1 MPAYPD
7 VLSFV
12 QHLAPTW
19 RITQQRNLAQ
29 LVAALLERP
38 SLCLCEVARAYPRAD
53 QPLHGRLKRLQRFL
67 DNPRLD
73 ELALALRWLILS
85 YRFGTDL
92 PDQPRD
98 HPLLP
103 ILVDT
108 TYFEPFA
115 ALIAAVPCGGRAL
128 PLALTTYHRRHLR
141 ACFPPRARW
150 PAAHGVL
157 GMPDM
162 PGTAPPLPAAA
173 WPRNFRSQNLIE
185 QELLDLVA
193 QLCTPRLRPVIV
205 ADRGFARASLFQYL
219 RDQGRDFVI
228 RFDATT
234 WVQLHPAGPGQPAAV
249 ALALQP
255 GERRW
260 VPGGTYHQHEQVPV
274 NLLAVWE
281 VGQEE
286 PWYLASSL
294 ERADWTELCYRWR
307 MRIEGSNRDEK
318 TGVLL
323 RQGGDGHG
331 LRSVLHLHR
340 LLIALCTAQWL
351 CALTGL
357 QAQADLADPARV
369 APALA
374 RAQPTDPDLD
384 LLAQGPALPP
394 PVVPHRGRC
403 PRLPAWMRRFAAR
416 GTLSYVRLGLE
427 VLRAPDLGV
436 IVRRLVHWLGL
447 YLWTYRPDWRPWQCR
462 YRLRHWWLDSS

>member
-1 MPAYPD
+1 MQAYPEI
-7 VLSFV
+7 LSFV

-19 RITQQRNLAQ
+19 RVTQQRNLAQ
-29 LVAALLERP
+29 LVGALLERP
-38 SLCLCEVARAYPRAD
+38 SLCLCELARAYPRAD
-53 QPLHGRLKRLQRFL
+53 RPLHGRLKRLQRFL

-85 YRFGTDL
+85 YRFGTDP
-92 PDQPRD
+92 PDQPTA

-115 ALIAAVPCGGRAL
+115 ALIAAVACGGRAL
-128 PLALTTYHRRHLR
+128 PIALTTYHRRQLR
-141 ACFPPRARW
+141 ACLPPRASW
-150 PAAHGVL
+150 PTAHAAPAA
-157 GMPDM
+157 PS
-162 PGTAPPLPAAA
+162 PPAAA
-173 WPRNFRSQNLIE
+173 LPRSFRSQNLIE
-185 QELLDLVA
+185 QELFDLIA
-193 QLCTPRLRPVIV
+193 QLCTPGVRPVLV

-219 RDQGRDFVI
+219 HDQERDFVI
-228 RFDATT
+228 RFDADT
-234 WVQLHPAGPGQPAAV
+234 WVQLHPDDPGQPAKV

-260 VPGGTYHQHEQVPV
+260 VVGGTYHQQEQVPV

-286 PWYLASSL
+286 PWYLATSL

-307 MRIEGSNRDEK
+307 MRIESSNRDEK

-323 RQGGDGHG
+323 RQGGDAHA
-331 LRSVLHLHR
+331 LRSVLHLQR
-340 LLIALCTAQWL
+340 LLLALCTAQWL

-357 QAQADLADPARV
+357 QAQAELSDPPHV

-374 RAQPTDPDLD
+374 SAAPTDPDLD
-384 LLAQGPALPP
+384 LLAHGPALPP
-394 PVVPHRGRC
+394 PVLPHRGPC
-403 PRLPAWMRRFAAR
+403 PRPPTWMRRFAAR
-416 GTLSYVRLGLE
+416 GPLSYVRLGLE
-427 VLRAPDLGV
+427 VLRAPDLGAV
-436 IVRRLVHWLGL
+436 LQRLVHWVGI

-462 YRLRHWWLDSS
+462 YRLRHWWLDSG